1 MRLIDSIRTAFSL
14 PDLRRR
20 ILFTIGVL
28 VLYRLAANIPV
39 PGVDLNAWFTFTNA
53 GSQTGLLGVL
63 DLLSGGAVS
72 NFSVMAMGVY
82 PYITASIIIQL
93 LTPIIPYLRELSE
106 EGESGRN
113 RMTKITYYLTV
124 PLAIAQAVG
133 QIRLIGFS
141 FGGGSDVLSQI
152 MPQFG
157 FSSAANILPTLT
169 TLLAMV
175 GGTMVAIW
183 LGELITESG
192 IGQGISL
199 IIFSGIASQI
209 PQNLIRLLT
218 ATETDNT
225 ARIFSIVSFILI
237 TIVTVFVIVMVQEG
251 ERRIPVQY
259 SRQVRGRKVYQ
270 GQRSH
275 IPLKVNTA
283 GMIPIIFAQA
293 LLTFPPLI
301 SSFFVP
307 SGLAVENEG
316 FLIGFVRTISDG
328 FNAGADFE
336 LHPYAFTLYWIS
348 TFLLVAG
355 FTFFYTDVMIKQQ
368 RLAQNLQQRGGF
380 IPGIRPGKKTS
391 EYITAVVRRITL
403 VGALFLATI
412 AILPGILQFL
422 GSVLNIEGLGQS
434 AFVISGSGLIIV
446 VGVVLD
452 TMRQI
457 EAQLI
462 MRNYESAIT
471 G

>member
-39 PGVDLNAWFTFTNA
+39 PGVDLTAWFTFTNA

-124 PLAIAQAVG
+124 PLAVAQAVG

-293 LLTFPPLI
+293 LLTFPPLL

-380 IPGIRPGKKTS
+380 IPGIRPGKKTA